1 MNRRRR
7 KGWRG
12 PPLAWRNLLQSK
24 TRLLVGILAISF
36 AVALVFMQ
44 LGLLGAVMKSA
55 ALLYDILDFDIV
67 LVSSKSPE
75 ATYVPPFSQ
84 SLLYQ
89 AGGAKGV
96 ATVSPLYLGFQSW
109 RNIETTQNRLI
120 LMIGFRSQD
129 RVLRLSE
136 VYPSLDPLKQP
147 NTVLMNR
154 FSRAEFGPREIGL
167 KTELG
172 RRQVEIVG
180 LFNLNNTLRADG
192 TVIVSDQNFMRLSP
206 GRSLKDVSLGLIKV
220 ESGVDVNQLVQR
232 LRKMM
237 PATVQVFSRQEA
249 TRRDQD
255 YWVKSTSIG
264 YIIAVGVVMA
274 VLVGTVIV
282 YQVLNADVTDHLR
295 EYATLKAIG
304 YSNLNL
310 LSVIMQEAAT
320 LAALGFVPGCLLAL
334 GMYHVIFTAT
344 RLPVAMTTSR
354 LFLVFLLTL
363 LICGVSGLVAAR
375 KVLVADPAD
384 VF

>member
-1 MNRRRR
+1 MINRRCR

-84 SLLYQ
+84 SLL
-89 AGGAKGV
+89 GV

-136 VYPSLDPLKQP
+136 VYPSLDTLQRP

-220 ESGVDVNQLVQR
+220 ESGVDVNELVQR
-232 LRKMM
+232 LHKMM
-237 PATVQVFSRQEA
+237 PATVQVFSRQDA

-264 YIIAVGVVMA
+264 YIIAVGVAMA

-282 YQVLNADVTDHLR
+282 YQVLNADVTDHLQ

-320 LAALGFVPGCLLAL
+320 LSALGFVPGCLLAL

-344 RLPVAMTTSR
+344 RLPVAMTTDR